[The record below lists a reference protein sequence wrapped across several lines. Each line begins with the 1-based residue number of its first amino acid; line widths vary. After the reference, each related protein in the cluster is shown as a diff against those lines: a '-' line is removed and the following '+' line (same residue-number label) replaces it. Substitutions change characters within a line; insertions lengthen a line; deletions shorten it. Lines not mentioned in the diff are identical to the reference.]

1 LATEI
6 DKAKDELHTR
16 IEALDAFNSEALT
29 TTVDEIK
36 EEALVN
42 KRHLSDLFDIVKKSK
57 LKERALDKVFTKYS
71 SDLLSARDRIDSLEY
86 EAVFLSELTRTP
98 CTCPQTWQGVH
109 ELVA

>member
-1 LATEI
+1 MATEI
-6 DKAKDELHTR
+6 EKAKDELHAR
-16 IEALDAFNSEALT
+16 IEALDAFNDQAWS

-36 EEALVN
+36 DEALVN
-42 KRHLSDLFDIVKKSK
+42 KRHLSDLFEIVKKIK

-71 SDLLSARDRIDSLEY
+71 SDLLSARDRIESLEY
-86 EAVFLSELTRTP
+86 EAAFLSELTRTP